1 MAVNSSKIAL
11 MSVWATKVLETARA
25 PHLRQAQHRQRDLRQ
40 TQNRQRD
47 LRQTQNRQRDL
58 HHRPQCR
65 RQRLVAAAAAS
76 TSLLQALG
84 LKTNAAILLF
94 QRIVNMGL

>member
-65 RQRLVAAAAAS
+65 RQRLVAAAAS
-76 TSLLQALG
+76 TTLLQALG
-84 LKTNAAILLF
+84 LDRNAAVLNF
-94 QRIVNMGL
+94 QRFVHMGL